1 MKKEV
6 EEFEQQSKNLNI
18 ENRGFVETLK
28 DTNDA
33 CGCIIDQWN
42 FNVTIEEMNQVLPVI
57 LSILVS

>member
-1 MKKEV
+1 MKIGDLL
-6 EEFEQQSKNLNI
+6 EQ
-18 ENRGFVETLK
+18 FAETLK

-57 LSILVS
+57 LSMLVS